1 MIMKELLQRED
12 YEWMVKVTPQREWI
26 ASQGVFLWLAFFFSE
41 IGAGVYFV
49 SLLSNY
55 TEGLIV
61 GWLIALG
68 LGGLIH
74 MLYLGNPFRAW
85 RIFLRP
91 QTSELSR
98 GVWGMFIFGG
108 VGFVQI
114 ALSYTE
120 YQNLA
125 FGLPFKIVAGIL
137 CLIIIMHGFTTMNVM
152 KALPSWNST
161 MLLPLSLASGIW
173 VGSQVVQC
181 MFLMFREHKVDMAA
195 FETWSLL
202 LLLVYI
208 SFILLYI
215 LGTIHSSETAKISV
229 TDWIRGTGA
238 RVFYLVALTGM
249 IIPSLVTFYIMGADV
264 QLPHVLIRLISVAI
278 GDLMLRYGL
287 MKNAYYTPLI

>member
-1 MIMKELLQRED
+1 MKELLQREEF
-12 YEWMVKVTPQREWI
+12 EWMVKVTPQREWI

-41 IGAGVYFV
+41 IGSGVYFV

-68 LGGLIH
+68 LGGMIH

-98 GVWGMFIFGG
+98 GLWGMLLFGG
-108 VGFVQI
+108 LGFVQI

-120 YQNLA
+120 YPSLA
-125 FGLPFKIVAGIL
+125 FALPLKIVAAIL
-137 CLIIIMHGFTTMNVM
+137 CLIIVMHGFTTMSVM

-161 MLLPLSLASGIW
+161 ILLPLSLASGIW

-181 MFLMFREHKVDMAA
+181 MFLLFRKPNVNMAT
-195 FETWSLL
+195 FEAWSLL

-215 LGTIHSSETAKISV
+215 LGTLHSSDTAKLSV
-229 TDWIRGTGA
+229 TDWIIGTGA
-238 RVFYLVALTGM
+238 RVFYVVIFTGM
-249 IIPSLVTFYIMGADV
+249 IIPLLVTFYIMGADV
-264 QLPHVLIRLISVAI
+264 QLPLVLVRLISVAI
-278 GDLMLRYGL
+278 GDMMLRYGL